1 MRFLRTIFFLAVL
14 AVVGVLAYNYWSGHG
29 WTLRAPSGAK
39 DFDAEAAKLRGA
51 ELTKDAARK
60 AGEAATKIEEVV
72 SEGALTAKITSKM
85 ALDDYVKARAINVDT
100 SGTVVTLTGQVES
113 TAERER
119 AVRLAKETAGVTRVV
134 DKLEVKKP

>member
-1 MRFLRTIFFLAVL
+1 MGFLRAIFFLAVL
-14 AVVGVLAYNYWSGHG
+14 IIGGVLAYNYWSGHG

-39 DFDAEAAKLRGA
+39 DFDAGAARQRGA
-51 ELTKDAARK
+51 ELTKEAARK
-60 AGEAATKIEEVV
+60 AGEAATKIEEAV

-85 ALDDYVKARAINVDT
+85 ALDDYVKARTINVDT
-100 SGTVVTLTGQVES
+100 SGTVVTLTGLVES

-119 AVRLAKETAGVTRVV
+119 AVRLARETAGVTRVV